1 MQVIVLEVVLLVAL
15 VLKLGWD
22 CVRYRR
28 TGHLPWVARHMC
40 WSLPGTGRVL
50 TRSAPIGQQGTVL
63 TSHWSRSHWAQEW
76 PPRLPR
82 LLSSCPAGAGADPAQ
97 LTSSSAGSGE
107 KARVVSKGSSGYITC
122 SAASSNSGAGAG
134 TARAGAGQGL
144 PGGKES
150 SVVRFL

>member
-1 MQVIVLEVVLLVAL
+1 MEVLLLVAV

-50 TRSAPIGQQGTVL
+50 TRSAPIGQQGAVL

-97 LTSSSAGSGE
+97 LTSSGSGE
-107 KARVVSKGSSGYITC
+107 KARVVSTGSSGYITC

>member
-1 MQVIVLEVVLLVAL
+1 MLEVLLLVAV

-50 TRSAPIGQQGTVL
+50 TRSAPIGQRGTVL
-63 TSHWSRSHWAQEW
+63 TSNWSRSHWAQEW

-82 LLSSCPAGAGADPAQ
+82 LLSSCPAGADPAQ
-97 LTSSSAGSGE
+97 LTSSSSGSGD

-122 SAASSNSGAGAG
+122 SAASSHSGAG
-134 TARAGAGQGL
+134 TARAGAGQGAGQGL

>member
-1 MQVIVLEVVLLVAL
+1 M
-15 VLKLGWD
+15 
-22 CVRYRR
+22 
-28 TGHLPWVARHMC
+28 
-40 WSLPGTGRVL
+40 
-50 TRSAPIGQQGTVL
+50 L

-97 LTSSSAGSGE
+97 LTSSGPGSGE

-134 TARAGAGQGL
+134 TARAGAGAGQGL

>member
-1 MQVIVLEVVLLVAL
+1 MEVLLLVAV

-50 TRSAPIGQQGTVL
+50 TRSAPIGQQGAVL
-63 TSHWSRSHWAQEW
+63 PSHWSRSHWAQEW

-82 LLSSCPAGAGADPAQ
+82 LLSSCPAGAAADPAQ
-97 LTSSSAGSGE
+97 LTSSGSGSGE

-122 SAASSNSGAGAG
+122 SAASSNSGAG
-134 TARAGAGQGL
+134 TARAGAGAGQGL

>member
-1 MQVIVLEVVLLVAL
+1 M
-15 VLKLGWD
+15 
-22 CVRYRR
+22 
-28 TGHLPWVARHMC
+28 
-40 WSLPGTGRVL
+40 
-50 TRSAPIGQQGTVL
+50 L

-82 LLSSCPAGAGADPAQ
+82 LLSSCPAGAGAGADPAQ
-97 LTSSSAGSGE
+97 LTSSGPGSGE